1 VGLETP
7 PPLSV
12 GKAIMGRYVAPD
24 KGVKETVIGGVKY
37 NPDKGG
43 IYNVENK
50 RHGDLMKSEGYF
62 EASLN
67 PWAEGDYR
75 RGFSCVQCGFDGW
88 FRKCG
93 RCGHEAENPIA
104 RDGE

>member
-1 VGLETP
+1 
-7 PPLSV
+7 
-12 GKAIMGRYVAPD
+12 MGRYVAPD
-24 KGVKETVIGGVKY
+24 RGVKETVIGGRKY
-37 NPDKGG
+37 NPDRTG

-50 RHGDLMKSEGYF
+50 AHGEAMKREGFF

-67 PWAEGDYR
+67 PYSQGDR
-75 RGFSCVQCGFDGW
+75 QRGFVCVQCGFNGW

-93 RCGHEAENPIA
+93 RCGVEATDTQ